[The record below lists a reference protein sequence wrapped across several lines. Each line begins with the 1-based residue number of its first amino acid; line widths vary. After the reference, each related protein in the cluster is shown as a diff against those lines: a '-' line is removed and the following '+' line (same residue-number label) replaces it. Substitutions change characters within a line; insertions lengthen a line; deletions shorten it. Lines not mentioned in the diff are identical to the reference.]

1 MNTLKLEF
9 TIDTTSAKHLDALAN
24 FLQELRGEKEEPKKR
39 ATKANLSKVE
49 DIEDI
54 EVIDAEIL
62 PIAPAE
68 ELPTAQPAEEV
79 KPEPVAKK
87 AEPIAG
93 ITEIRSVLAS
103 KVGNHREAIKA
114 ELERLDAKNVTSLKE
129 ENYNGFFEFLE
140 KL

>member
-9 TIDTTSAKHLDALAN
+9 TIDTTSAKHLDALSN
-24 FLQELRGEKEEPKKR
+24 FLQELKGGDKSQPTQEKEEPKKR
-39 ATKANLSKVE
+39 APKPSLSKVE
-49 DIEDI
+49 DIE
-54 EVIDAEIL
+54 VNDAEIL
-62 PIAPAE
+62 PTE
-68 ELPTAQPAEEV
+68 QPAEEV

-93 ITEIRSVLAS
+93 ITEIRTVLAS
-103 KVGNHREAIKA
+103 KVGNHRDAIKA

-140 KL
+140 NL